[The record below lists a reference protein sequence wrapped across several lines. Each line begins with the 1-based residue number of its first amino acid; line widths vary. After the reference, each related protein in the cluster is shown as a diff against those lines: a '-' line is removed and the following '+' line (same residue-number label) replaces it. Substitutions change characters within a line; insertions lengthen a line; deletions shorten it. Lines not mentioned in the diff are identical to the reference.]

1 MLSQTAEYALR
12 AVLYLA
18 DRPNG
23 QPVRVEEIGGVLGM
37 PSPYLSKILN
47 TLARARILTSLRGR
61 HGGFQLAVAPEDLPL
76 LKVVAPFDT
85 IVERRHCLLG
95 RSDCSDRAACAAHAA
110 WKQTAEQISH
120 FFRTTTVADIRGT
133 PQQLATP
140 PSTRSTSRR
149 PA

>member
-18 DRPNG
+18 DRSNG
-23 QPVRVEEIGGVLGM
+23 QPVRVDEIGGVLGM
-37 PSPYLSKILN
+37 PAAYLSKILN
-47 TLARARILTSLRGR
+47 TLVRARILSSLRGR

-76 LKVVAPFDT
+76 IKVVAPFDT

-95 RSDCSDRAACAAHAA
+95 RADCNDRVACAAHAA
-110 WKQTAEQISH
+110 WKQTADQIAH

-133 PQQLATP
+133 PQQLATIP
-140 PSTRSTSRR
+140 IRSTSRR

>member
-12 AVLYLA
+12 AVIYLA

-23 QPVRVEEIGGVLGM
+23 QPVRVDEIGDVLGIP
-37 PSPYLSKILN
+37 PSYLSKTLN
-47 TLARARILTSLRGR
+47 TLARARILNSLRGR
-61 HGGFQLAVAPEDLPL
+61 HGGFQLAVAPEDLTL
-76 LKVVAPFDT
+76 MRVVAPFDS

-95 RSDCSDRAACAAHAA
+95 RPSCNDKVACAAHAA
-110 WKQTAEQISH
+110 WKDTAERIAA

-133 PQQLATP
+133 TAQLTVP
-140 PSTRSTSRR
+140 RTTTRR